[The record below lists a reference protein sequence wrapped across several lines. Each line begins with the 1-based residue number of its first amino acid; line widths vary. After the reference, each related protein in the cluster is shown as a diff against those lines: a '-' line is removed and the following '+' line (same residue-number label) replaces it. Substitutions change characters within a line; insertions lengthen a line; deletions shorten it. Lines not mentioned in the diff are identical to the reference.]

1 MKSKWRVSHTC
12 AGGVKITEV
21 YRLKDTTQ
29 PDHSGNREVRP
40 ESFASDE
47 EARDFAKHLNA
58 MDVTAKK
65 AIMPWSYAATTNAET
80 IRNATQVTYD
90 MEDHILRF
98 FICEECVL
106 ECEFERSVS
115 GTTNQLVD
123 FYTAEMR
130 RMFPDK
136 RKEIKLPASGTYHLI
151 RE

>member
-1 MKSKWRVSHTC
+1 MSFIEINDLSHVYHRGQADEIAALSHVSLKIDDGEFVAVLGANGSGKST
-12 AGGVKITEV
+12 
-21 YRLKDTTQ
+21 L
-29 PDHSGNREVRP
+29 
-40 ESFASDE
+40 
-47 EARDFAKHLNA
+47 AKHLNA